1 MEGRQMSQP
10 TTRTA
15 GAFDIRTLIG
25 GLIGLYGV
33 ILTIT
38 GLWFTD
44 AAQKA
49 RANGTNLNLLV
60 GIALLIA
67 GAIFIAWALLRP
79 VRIPVDEKGELD
91 ESAGEG
97 TPG

>member
-1 MEGRQMSQP
+1 MASDSTPDNKSRTEA
-10 TTRTA
+10 RTA

-44 AAQKA
+44 ADQKA
-49 RANGTNLNLLV
+49 RANGTNLNLMV
-60 GIALLIA
+60 GIGLLVF
-67 GAIFIAWALLRP
+67 GVIFIGWAVLRP
-79 VRIPVDEKGELD
+79 LKIPVEEPAQDPVE
-91 ESAGEG
+91 
-97 TPG
+97 

>member
-1 MEGRQMSQP
+1 MSP
-10 TTRTA
+10 NSSPDNETRTEARSA

-44 AAQKA
+44 ADQKA

-60 GIALLIA
+60 GIGLLVF
-67 GAIFIAWALLRP
+67 GVIFIGWALIRP
-79 VRIPVDEKGELD
+79 LKIPVEDPAEDPVE
-91 ESAGEG
+91 
-97 TPG
+97 